1 MIFKRF
7 VRLAVADSRLKST
20 PKELAL
26 YVQCWIKYKG
36 CSQDLFRGTH
46 NFLHVYYSRFSL
58 PINHVASLETHL
70 RV

>member
-1 MIFKRF
+1 MILKRL
-7 VRLAVADSRLKST
+7 VRLTVADSRLKRT
-20 PKELAL
+20 PKETRA
-26 YVQCWIKYKG
+26 IRSMIDKISG
-36 CSQDLFRGTH
+36 RGQDLSRGTH

>member
-1 MIFKRF
+1 MILKRF
-7 VRLAVADSRLKST
+7 VRLTVADSRLKR
-20 PKELAL
+20 PKETRA
-26 YVQCWIKYKG
+26 IRSMIDKISG
-36 CSQDLFRGTH
+36 RGQDLSRGTH